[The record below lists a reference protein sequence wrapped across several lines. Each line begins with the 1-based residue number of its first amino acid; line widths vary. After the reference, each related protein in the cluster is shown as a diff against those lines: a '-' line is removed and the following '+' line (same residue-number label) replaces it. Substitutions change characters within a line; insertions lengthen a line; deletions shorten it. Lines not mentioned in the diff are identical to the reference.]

1 MMAEG
6 HGQRLAQRSPSRSV
20 SPFDAIDYKEAGAAS
35 IVCGHAMRFH
45 ARKLL
50 LAASASAFIGGSA
63 FVSQHWWWEH
73 GLRSLQAIS
82 TQRVQLVTSAVRA
95 EVNRQDH
102 LPLLLSLDANVQAAL
117 TSPADRGNIDRVNRK
132 LQRVGLEADARAI
145 YVVGLDGTVLASD
158 DWDREGT
165 RVGRNVSEL
174 AYFRQAV
181 ANGRSAILQLDADT
195 GRMRYFLAEAVRER
209 EVLGVVV
216 VRIEFDSLEGAWRR
230 GGERVVVVDR
240 SGIAFLDSEST
251 HKHRRISIGGGH
263 KAPQPGPAQNGADLN
278 PIFWEVLERRGE
290 SSVVQAPSPADGSS
304 YLHESMSLPEFG
316 WTVHRLADL
325 TSVRNDQR
333 DGAIIGGVT
342 SALLLSVALY
352 MLQRHRA
359 YILARDA
366 GIQLKQEVDNR
377 TRELRDSNASLRSE
391 VEERRRAEAR
401 LRATQNELLQ
411 AGKLAALGRMSAALA
426 HEINQPLAAIQ
437 TFIASTR
444 IFAQR
449 GDTTEVVHNIDL
461 ISDLA
466 DRMAKLSAHLKTF
479 ARKSEPGHHERVPID
494 RVLDGAQFLV
504 ESRTR
509 SGRVSI
515 ERDIEPGLTVD
526 GHTVQL
532 EQVVVNLLINALDA
546 VAGVRDPWIRVR
558 AHASQNKVIISIA
571 DNGSGIPAE
580 LVERIFDPFVT
591 TKPVGQGLG
600 LGLSISYGI
609 VQGLQG
615 RIYAVNL
622 PEGGAEVTIELS
634 ESVEAISSVTE
645 MSHAG

>member
-1 MMAEG
+1 
-6 HGQRLAQRSPSRSV
+6 
-20 SPFDAIDYKEAGAAS
+20 
-35 IVCGHAMRFH
+35 
-45 ARKLL
+45 
-50 LAASASAFIGGSA
+50 
-63 FVSQHWWWEH
+63 
-73 GLRSLQAIS
+73 
-82 TQRVQLVTSAVRA
+82 
-95 EVNRQDH
+95 
-102 LPLLLSLDANVQAAL
+102 
-117 TSPADRGNIDRVNRK
+117 
-132 LQRVGLEADARAI
+132 
-145 YVVGLDGTVLASD
+145 
-158 DWDREGT
+158 
-165 RVGRNVSEL
+165 
-174 AYFRQAV
+174 
-181 ANGRSAILQLDADT
+181 
-195 GRMRYFLAEAVRER
+195 
-209 EVLGVVV
+209 
-216 VRIEFDSLEGAWRR
+216 
-230 GGERVVVVDR
+230 
-240 SGIAFLDSEST
+240 
-251 HKHRRISIGGGH
+251 
-263 KAPQPGPAQNGADLN
+263 
-278 PIFWEVLERRGE
+278 
-290 SSVVQAPSPADGSS
+290 
-304 YLHESMSLPEFG
+304 
-316 WTVHRLADL
+316 
-325 TSVRNDQR
+325 
-333 DGAIIGGVT
+333 
-342 SALLLSVALY
+342 
-352 MLQRHRA
+352 
-359 YILARDA
+359 
-366 GIQLKQEVDNR
+366 
-377 TRELRDSNASLRSE
+377 
-391 VEERRRAEAR
+391 
-401 LRATQNELLQ
+401 
-411 AGKLAALGRMSAALA
+411 
-426 HEINQPLAAIQ
+426 
-437 TFIASTR
+437 
-444 IFAQR
+444 
-449 GDTTEVVHNIDL
+449 VVHNIDL